1 LGIDIEESGV
11 DSVGGLI
18 MQKLGDVPEEG
29 QKIEFDR
36 FDAVVKKMKGP
47 RIVMV
52 RIYPGNA
59 TEKTP

>member
-1 LGIDIEESGV
+1 
-11 DSVGGLI
+11 VGGLI

-59 TEKTP
+59 AEKTL